1 MEMQNS
7 YSDLL
12 ANVNY
17 FPGVASLRAPF
28 APREAMVRSDT
39 VHLCETT
46 VTRSTFLSSISRT
59 GLDSIGI
66 LLTERARTR
75 RTWLLGGS
83 DEPWRWKERTGEN
96 RIYNTEQCHV
106 GECYATHLP
115 HFRSCVKGKPTQP
128 HQSTIIL
135 SVCKPSPYAILSKMI
150 CLQKR
155 MVNSIASSSST

>member
-17 FPGVASLRAPF
+17 FPGVASLRASF
-28 APREAMVRSDT
+28 GPREAMVRSDT
-39 VHLCETT
+39 VHPCETT

-75 RTWLLGGS
+75 HTWLLGGS
-83 DEPWRWKERTGEN
+83 DEP
-96 RIYNTEQCHV
+96 
-106 GECYATHLP
+106 
-115 HFRSCVKGKPTQP
+115 
-128 HQSTIIL
+128 
-135 SVCKPSPYAILSKMI
+135 
-150 CLQKR
+150 
-155 MVNSIASSSST
+155 